1 MEKILVALIA
11 IKQAIKQ
18 YHWQTNSYQTHIL
31 ADKLEEGL
39 EDYIDEVAELSV
51 LTQPNDRHLEAKNLL
66 EKSSNFLTKV
76 GYLQLIDILELFGKL
91 QDAITT
97 YNDTTEDIG
106 LKDLCGRLSNTLLR
120 KAYLIQLQIN
130 SK

>member
-1 MEKILVALIA
+1 MQKILIALIA

-18 YHWQTNSYQTHIL
+18 YHWQAKSYQEHIL

-51 LTQPNDRHLEAKNLL
+51 LTEENEKHLNAKLLLGNASSFLDNKENL
-66 EKSSNFLTKV
+66 NTF
-76 GYLQLIDILELFGKL
+76 DILGLFAKL

-120 KAYLIQLQIN
+120 KAYLIQIQE
-130 SK
+130 KTK